1 MWRQSTGQ
9 VAFCVL
15 VSSASGKETDETDNH
30 FDLQGHYSTEERTE
44 TGNAGGMERNH
55 ASQQGIANV

>member
-15 VSSASGKETDETDNH
+15 VSSASGKETDETDNN
-30 FDLQGHYSTEERTE
+30 FDLQGHYCTEERTE
-44 TGNAGGMERNH
+44 TGNTEGMERY
-55 ASQQGIANV
+55 SEIK